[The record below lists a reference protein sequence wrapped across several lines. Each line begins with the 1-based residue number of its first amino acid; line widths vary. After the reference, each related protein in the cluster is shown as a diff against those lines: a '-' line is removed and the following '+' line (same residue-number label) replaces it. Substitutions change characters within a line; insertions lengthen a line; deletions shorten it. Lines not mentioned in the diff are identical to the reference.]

1 MRRCRVRR
9 RGLLIPGLLLAV
21 FLAGYVVFPAF
32 KIVSA
37 ALTSERGFSPEHILS
52 LVDPAN
58 SANIE
63 AVANS
68 VLVSILSVLLSGT
81 LGLLLAL
88 VFTQIDF
95 PYRRQLERLAV
106 LPVALPPLVGVI
118 AFLFAFGES
127 GVLPRAFGG
136 IFGGGHALPGLDGL
150 PAILVVHVYS
160 FNVYF
165 FLFISDALRKVDGSM
180 LEAAEG
186 LGAGPWRIFRQIVLP
201 HLRPALLG
209 AGALTF
215 MASMASFSAPYIF
228 AGARRFLTLQILTTK
243 LNGDTELASAQS
255 ILLAMLSIVFFVAF
269 SLFSRE
275 TETLRTGKG
284 VGRAGI
290 LRLSGRVSRS
300 LVVVAVVILALEILP
315 LAMIVVLAF
324 AREGSWTTQIL
335 PVRYTLD
342 NFALLFT
349 DATAFEPLWNSLL
362 MAFLTVLAAG
372 SLGVAGAYV
381 IERGGL
387 RRWKVLV
394 DLALTF
400 PYAIPGTVVGMAMI
414 LAFNAPSVFS
424 GGKVLV
430 GTFWILPLAYLVRM
444 YPLALRS
451 TAAALSRVDP
461 SVVEAAESLGA
472 RSWRRFRTILF
483 PLVRPG
489 AVAGS
494 LLVAIAALGEFVSSI
509 LLYTYAN
516 RPISVETLAQLRSF
530 NIGAA
535 AAYSVILLVMVI
547 GITTLAGKFS
557 KANGAE
563 AFSHS

>member
-1 MRRCRVRR
+1 MRR
-9 RGLLIPGLLLAV
+9 RGLIVPGLLLAL
-21 FLAGYVVFPAF
+21 FLAGYVLFPAF

-37 ALTSERGFSPEHILS
+37 AFTSDGGISPAHVLS
-52 LVDPAN
+52 LLDPAN
-58 SANIE
+58 GANIE

-68 VLVSILSVLLSGT
+68 VLVSVFSVLLSGAT
-81 LGLLLAL
+81 GLLLAF

-95 PYRRQLERLAV
+95 PYRRPLEKLAV

-127 GVLPRAFGG
+127 GVLPRALGG
-136 IFGGGHALPGLDGL
+136 IFGAGHTVPGLDGL
-150 PAILVVHVYS
+150 AAILTVHVYS

-165 FLFISDALRKVDGSM
+165 FLFLSDALRKVDGSI

-243 LNGDTELASAQS
+243 LNGDTELAAAQS
-255 ILLAMLSIVFFVAF
+255 ILLAMLSIIFFIAF

-275 TETLRTGKG
+275 KQGSQTGKG
-284 VGRAGI
+284 VVRAGV
-290 LRLSGRVSRS
+290 LRLSRRASRS
-300 LVVVAVVILALEILP
+300 LVVFTVVILALEVLP
-315 LAMIVVLAF
+315 LVMIVVLAF

-349 DATAFEPLWNSLL
+349 DASAFEPLWNSLM
-362 MAFLTVLAAG
+362 MASLTVVAAG
-372 SLGVAGAYV
+372 FLGVAGAYV

-387 RRWKVLV
+387 RRGKVLADV
-394 DLALTF
+394 ALTF

-414 LAFNAPSVFS
+414 LAFNAPTMFT
-424 GGKVLV
+424 GGSVLV

-444 YPLALRS
+444 YPIALRS
-451 TAAALSRVDP
+451 TAASLSRVDS

-489 AVAGS
+489 VVAGS

-535 AAYSVILLVMVI
+535 AAYSVILLVIVI
-547 GITTLAGKFS
+547 GITTLAGRFS
-557 KANGAE
+557 KASDTKG
-563 AFSHS
+563 FSLS